1 MDAVVAIDGRSTGTV
16 PQPATSRGVAAR
28 FAWLIAA
35 IGVLDIGLLC
45 WVYLSDPSASE
56 FDLISG
62 VSLLVSLLAFVI
74 AGAVIVS
81 RRPGNVIGWLLM
93 IPGLSVPLSEIG
105 SRWLVGLDPPPTA
118 VGPGL
123 WLVLWATGF
132 AWVALIFPLFHIL
145 LTLPT
150 GRLLSPRWRLA
161 VVLEVAMIATMAFM
175 SAFSESMGPF
185 VNDAAIWTVPNPV
198 GFLPEDSMDGV
209 VGVVWQLGL
218 LALCVLGGAA
228 IALRFRRGTR
238 DERQQLEWP
247 VAGGLVFGAT
257 YAATAI
263 DSTAVGALFAVGITA
278 IPVSVA
284 IAITRYRLYDIDRI
298 ISRTVS
304 YGLIT
309 AVLAAAFLATNLA
322 LQTVL
327 HRGSTFEVAVS
338 TLVVAMLFQPLR
350 TAIQRP
356 IDRRFNRARVDSERM
371 VAAFAARARDQM
383 DLPMLATELAVT
395 AGRAVQPS
403 SAAIWIRGG
412 VRGLDLGREGAG

>member
-1 MDAVVAIDGRSTGTV
+1 MDAVVAIEGRSTETV
-16 PQPATSRGVAAR
+16 PQPDASRGVAAR
-28 FAWLIAA
+28 FVWLIAA
-35 IGVLDIGLLC
+35 VGVVDVVLLC
-45 WVYLSDPSASE
+45 WVYVSDASASE
-56 FDLISG
+56 LDAISG
-62 VSLLVSLLAFVI
+62 VSLLVSLLAFVMS
-74 AGAVIVS
+74 GAVIVS
-81 RRPGNVIGWLLM
+81 RQPGNVIGWLLM
-93 IPGLSVPLSEIG
+93 IPGLSVPLSEMG
-105 SRWLVGLDPPPTA
+105 SRWLAGLDPPPAA

-123 WLVLWATGF
+123 WLVLWLTAF

-145 LTLPT
+145 VTLPT

-161 VVLEVAMIATMAFM
+161 VVLEIAMIATMVSMA
-175 SAFSESMGPF
+175 AFSESMGPI
-185 VNDAAIWTVPNPV
+185 VNDAAVWTVQNPI
-198 GFLPEDSMDGV
+198 GFLPEDSMDGL
-209 VGVVWQLGL
+209 VGVAWQLGL
-218 LALCVLGGAA
+218 LALCVLGGSAV
-228 IALRFRRGTR
+228 ALRFRRGTR
-238 DERQQLEWP
+238 DERQQLTWP

-263 DSTAVGALFAVGITA
+263 DSRAVGALFAIGITA
-278 IPVSVA
+278 VPVSIA

-412 VRGLDLGREGAG
+412 TRGLDLGRGVGG